1 MLISCMLYI
10 NIQAGW
16 GVTTKAERWNGR
28 HAMFG
33 WFAIILTGYAKSHG
47 LIPNPE
53 VALDLKQWGTLSIL
67 AGPQTISNE
76 VSHHQ

>member
-1 MLISCMLYI
+1 
-10 NIQAGW
+10 
-16 GVTTKAERWNGR
+16 
-28 HAMFG
+28 MFG

-76 VSHHQ
+76 VSHQLAAVQVYTCVRLLMYVYA